1 MADNNIRAPGVI
13 LVAEDNPSN
22 LSLIREV
29 LESAGHRV
37 RVAKDGEATLA
48 SVRAEVPDL
57 LLLDVHMPK
66 KDGYE
71 VCTELKAESSYT
83 ELPVIFL
90 SGMDEVFNKLRAF
103 EVGAVD
109 YVVKPFK
116 PEELLVRVATQLELS
131 RSRHLIREDSARLRL
146 ALDELESSSRRLLA
160 SEKSAALASL
170 SAGLAHEL
178 NNPINFIV
186 LGVEALRKDFSELM
200 SLAASVKTTSE
211 TSTRIGERWNQLV
224 SEIPQLLDGIH
235 LGAERSSRIVKN
247 LKAFQGYARP
257 VFREADLNEM
267 AQWAISLARDK
278 TSSAL
283 PVETEFSADLR
294 LSCYPDKI
302 TELIFHI
309 LVNAMEAAAASKKP
323 RVKLSITRTGESL
336 EPRAII
342 TISDSGSGIPE
353 ALHNRIFD
361 PFFTTKEVGQGAGL
375 GLSIAMHIAHEHGG
389 TIELMPS
396 SERGTS
402 LRISLPLQR

>member
-1 MADNNIRAPGVI
+1 LPDSNIRAPGII
-13 LVAEDNPSN
+13 LVADDNPSN
-22 LSLIREV
+22 LSLAREV

-37 RVAKDGEATLA
+37 RIAKDGETAIA
-48 SVRAEVPDL
+48 SVRMEKPDL

-71 VCTELKAESSYT
+71 VCAELKAESLYA

-103 EVGAVD
+103 EVGGVD

-131 RSRHLIREDSARLRL
+131 RSRKLIKEDSVRLRL
-146 ALDELESSSRRLLA
+146 ALDELEASGQRLLA

-178 NNPINFIV
+178 NNPVNFIV
-186 LGVEALRKDFSELM
+186 LGVEALRNDFKELIA
-200 SLAASVKTTSE
+200 LAVPAKPGAGTG
-211 TSTRIGERWNQLV
+211 TRIEERWNQLV

-247 LKAFQGYARP
+247 LKAFQNDTPPAS
-257 VFREADLNEM
+257 READLAEM
-267 AQWAISLARDK
+267 ARWAISLARDK
-278 TSSAL
+278 TSSKI
-283 PVETEFSADLR
+283 PIETDCETGLY
-294 LSCYPDKI
+294 LGCYPEKI
-302 TELIFHI
+302 TELIFHV
-309 LVNAMEAAAASKKP
+309 LVNALEAAAASKDP
-323 RVKLSITRTGESL
+323 GVRLSITGTSRGSD
-336 EPRAII
+336 PCAVV
-342 TISDSGSGIPE
+342 TISDSGPGIPE

-375 GLSIAMHIAHEHGG
+375 GLSIAIHIVNEHGG
-389 TIELMPS
+389 SIELVPTPES
-396 SERGTS
+396 GAHF
-402 LRISLPLQR
+402 RIKLPLRH